1 MQTSYYPSSR
11 PLMLSEIRTLAL
23 ASVGGG
29 LEFYDFVIFVFFT
42 AVIGNLFFSASLPDW
57 MREIQTF
64 GIFAAGYLARP
75 LGGVV
80 MAHFGDIH
88 GRKRMFSLS
97 ILLMAIPTLLI
108 GCLPTYHEAGVA
120 APLLLLIMRILQ
132 GVAIGGE
139 APGGWVFVEE
149 HARPQHVGLAIGLL
163 TGGLSLGILFGSLV
177 AVCLNVR
184 FSQAE
189 ITNGFWRMPFVLGG
203 VFGFIAMFLRRWLNE
218 TPVFEE
224 MRQRAALSREVPLRT
239 VLKGHRRAVA
249 ASLISTW
256 MLTAAIVVVI
266 LMTPL
271 LLQKFFRI
279 APREVQIA
287 NLVGTAALCIS
298 TVAIG
303 AATDQF
309 GIRRVSIP
317 ILLLMI
323 VATYGLYCGAE
334 HAPFVLLPLYALA
347 GLGAGGV
354 VLTPILMVRAFPP
367 QVRFTGVSF
376 SYNIAY
382 AVFGGLTP
390 LVVSWLARTDKFSPA
405 HYIAVV
411 TMLGLAATF
420 MTPTAH
426 LRNDESIASQQD
438 SHETELPH
446 VSDTLPV
453 QDVQMADQLPELQY
467 PPQKAYGDISLESLR
482 S

>member
-1 MQTSYYPSSR
+1 MQTSYSPSLR
-11 PLMLSEIRTLAL
+11 PLTLAEIRTLAL
-23 ASVGGG
+23 ASLGGA

-42 AVIGNLFFSASLPDW
+42 AVIGKLFFSASLPEW

-88 GRKRMFSLS
+88 GRKRMFTLS

-108 GCLPTYHEAGVA
+108 GCLPTYHAAGVV
-120 APLLLLIMRILQ
+120 APLLLLAMRLLQ

-139 APGGWVFVEE
+139 AAGGWVFVAE
-149 HARPQHVGLAIGLL
+149 HARPQRVGLAIGLL
-163 TGGLSLGILFGSLV
+163 TCGLSLGILLGSLV
-177 AVCLNVR
+177 AVCLNAK

-189 ITNGFWRMPFVLGG
+189 IASGLWRIPFLLGG
-203 VFGFIAMFLRRWLNE
+203 IFGFIAMFLRRWLNE

-224 MRQRAALSREVPLRT
+224 MRRRAALSRELPLRV
-239 VLKGHRRAVA
+239 VLKSHGRAVA
-249 ASLISTW
+249 TSVISTW

-271 LLQKFFRI
+271 LLQKLFGL
-279 APREVQIA
+279 APREIQMA
-287 NLVGTAALCIS
+287 NLVGAAALCLS

-303 AATDQF
+303 AATDRF

-317 ILLLMI
+317 ILLLLI
-323 VATYGLYCGAE
+323 AATYGLYFGAE
-334 HAPFVLLPLYALA
+334 HAPSALLPLYALA
-347 GLGAGGV
+347 GFGAGGV
-354 VLTPILMVRAFPP
+354 VLTPILMIRAFPP

-382 AVFGGLTP
+382 AVFGGVTP
-390 LVVSWLARTDKFSPA
+390 LVVSWLARTDRFSPA

-426 LRNDESIASQQD
+426 VRNDEKD
-438 SHETELPH
+438 SVAAML
-446 VSDTLPV
+446 S
-453 QDVQMADQLPELQY
+453 
-467 PPQKAYGDISLESLR
+467 
-482 S
+482 

>member
-1 MQTSYYPSSR
+1 MQTSYSPSPR
-11 PLMLSEIRTLAL
+11 PLTLAEIRTLAL
-23 ASVGGG
+23 ASLGGA

-42 AVIGNLFFSASLPDW
+42 AVIGKLFFSASLPEW

-80 MAHFGDIH
+80 MAHFGDIY
-88 GRKRMFSLS
+88 GRKRMFTLS

-108 GCLPTYHEAGVA
+108 GCLPTYHAAGVI
-120 APLLLLIMRILQ
+120 APLLLLAMRLLQ

-139 APGGWVFVEE
+139 APGGWVFVAE
-149 HARPQHVGLAIGLL
+149 HARPQRVGFAIGLL
-163 TGGLSLGILFGSLV
+163 TGGLSLGILLGSLV
-177 AVCLNVR
+177 AVVLKVK
-184 FSQAE
+184 FSQAQ
-189 ITNGFWRMPFVLGG
+189 IANGVWRIPFVLGG
-203 VFGFIAMFLRRWLNE
+203 IFGFTAMFLRRWLNE

-224 MRQRAALSREVPLRT
+224 MRQRAALSRELPLRA
-239 VLKGHRRAVA
+239 VLKSHRRAVA
-249 ASLISTW
+249 TSVISTW

-271 LLQKFFRI
+271 LLQKLFGLG
-279 APREVQIA
+279 PREIQMA
-287 NLVGTAALCIS
+287 NLVGTAALCLS
-298 TVAIG
+298 TIAIG

-309 GIRRVSIP
+309 GIRCTSVP

-323 VATYGLYCGAE
+323 AATYGLYFGAE
-334 HAPFVLLPLYALA
+334 HAPSALLPLYALA
-347 GLGAGGV
+347 GFGAGGV
-354 VLTPILMVRAFPP
+354 VLTPILMIRAFPP

-390 LVVSWLARTDKFSPA
+390 LIVSGLARANRFSPA

-411 TMLGLAATF
+411 TMLGLAAIF

-426 LRNDESIASQQD
+426 LRTDEKD
-438 SHETELPH
+438 SVAVML
-446 VSDTLPV
+446 S
-453 QDVQMADQLPELQY
+453 
-467 PPQKAYGDISLESLR
+467 
-482 S
+482 

>member
-1 MQTSYYPSSR
+1 MEISYSPASGR
-11 PLMLSEIRTLAL
+11 LTPAAIRTLTL
-23 ASVGGG
+23 ASLGGA
-29 LEFYDFVIFVFFT
+29 LEFYDFVVFVFFT
-42 AVIGNLFFSASLPDW
+42 GVIGKLFFSASLPDW

-80 MAHFGDIH
+80 IAHFGDTH
-88 GRKRMFSLS
+88 GRKRMFTFS

-108 GCLPTYHEAGVA
+108 GCLPTYRTAGLV
-120 APLLLLIMRILQ
+120 APLLLLTMRVLQ

-139 APGGWVFVEE
+139 APGAWVFVAE
-149 HARPQHVGLAIGLL
+149 HARQRVGLAIGLL
-163 TGGLSLGILFGSLV
+163 TGGLSFGILLGSLV
-177 AVCLNVR
+177 ALGLNVT
-184 FSQAE
+184 FGQAE
-189 ITNGFWRMPFVLGG
+189 IASGFWRLPFVLGG
-203 VFGFIAMFLRRWLNE
+203 VFGLIAMYLRSWLNE

-224 MRQRAALSREVPLRT
+224 MRQRAALSRELPLSA
-239 VLKGHRRAVA
+239 VLKSHRRAVA
-249 ASLISTW
+249 ASVISTW

-271 LLQKFFRI
+271 LLQNHFGL
-279 APREVQIA
+279 APREIQTA
-287 NLVGTAALCIS
+287 NLAGTAALCLS
-298 TVAIG
+298 TVAVG

-323 VATYGLYCGAE
+323 AATYGLYFGAE
-334 HAPFVLLPLYALA
+334 HAPSALLPLYALA
-347 GLGAGGV
+347 GFGAGGV
-354 VLTPILMVRAFPP
+354 VLTPILMIRAFPP

-390 LVVSWLARTDKFSPA
+390 LVVSWLARADRFSPA

-420 MTPTAH
+420 MTPTDGFGTTGKIEP
-426 LRNDESIASQQD
+426 RRG
-438 SHETELPH
+438 SHETEFKHAL
-446 VSDTLPV
+446 DT
-453 QDVQMADQLPELQY
+453 
-467 PPQKAYGDISLESLR
+467 
-482 S
+482 